1 VQRAHN
7 YQVQFYPRLLGR
19 GKYQVQLL
27 QNFRSIHGLRR
38 HITWTGQVT
47 GSSRISGSNQ
57 FEAHIKLSFW
67 EELKDKLHEF
77 YICLELNYSTN

>member
-77 YICLELNYSTN
+77 YIFLELNYSSN